1 MKTCTVCG
9 QRKPHDPNPAL
20 KSRKASGFK
29 GGKCWACYLRTN
41 ARFNTKHMRKVR
53 ADARALIDYRSM

>member
-1 MKTCTVCG
+1 VKTCTVCG

-20 KSRKASGFK
+20 KSHKASGFK